1 MNLRDELFAWLL
13 ALIADRSIP
22 ARLRLNGAD
31 GIGAEGLTPKVRA
44 GLSPDDID
52 VILGFGLAQPIL
64 GADLPGTLKTNFWLW
79 MFDEAFHG
87 FDRIWNV
94 GLQLRDAIDHQDIEI
109 IADDFGTANMTLIG
123 FGVEL
128 FGVESRFKIPERRD
142 MYMIEG

>member
-13 ALIADRSIP
+13 AHIEDQGIQ

-31 GIGAEGLTPKVRA
+31 GIGAEGLTPAVRA
-44 GLSPDDID
+44 GLSQENID
-52 VILGFGLAQPIL
+52 VILGFGLGQPIR
-64 GADLPGTLKTNFWLW
+64 GADLPGTLKTSFWLW

-87 FDRIWNV
+87 FDRIWST
-94 GLQLRDAIDHQDIEI
+94 GLQLRNLIDHQDIEI
-109 IADDFGTANMTLIG
+109 SADDFGTANMTLTG

-142 MYMIEG
+142 LYMIEG